1 MTAALDTLAE
11 EFWDA
16 VVAADPAEAT
26 AIGDYRYAD
35 RLSDITPA
43 GRAALA
49 RRFEEI
55 RAEVAALPPE
65 TDPEAEL
72 TRATLRQGVD
82 VRLALLAADPFSFT
96 VDAMSG
102 AQAAFLNIP
111 SYQPLRDVAD
121 GESML
126 ARWWAMGPWV
136 DQQIAQLRRGAGE
149 GRTPVAGSVRRVIT
163 QLDELLDRPLE
174 DWPMLAP
181 LQAEHAGWSDGAW
194 RAFEVGLGGAVR
206 DGLRPAFARYRAYLA
221 DEALAGA
228 RDEAH
233 VGICHLA
240 GGVETYASLARAHT
254 TTDKSPQEI
263 HETGLAEIARIDA
276 EIAELGGRVLGTA
289 DLAGTL
295 EALRGD
301 PSVHFRSA
309 DEIVGVAEA
318 SLARAF
324 AAIPGWFGRLPRAE
338 CVVVRMEPHEERHS
352 TIAYYRQPPQ
362 DGSRPGRYYVNTYA
376 PETRP
381 RYEAEA
387 LAFHEAVPG
396 HHLQIAIGQELEH
409 LPSFRRHAETT
420 AFVEGWGLYAERL
433 ADEMG
438 LYSGDLD
445 RIGMLSY
452 DAWRASRLV
461 VDTGMHALAW
471 SRAQAIEFMT
481 AHTAL
486 GLNNIANEVN
496 RYIGWPGQALAYK
509 IGQLEI
515 RRLRSEAEAAL
526 GASFDI
532 RRFHDAVLGHGALPL
547 SVLRSSVASE
557 LGLPSTSGSPSASPS
572 ASPSV

>member
-1 MTAALDTLAE
+1 MMADLDRLAE

-16 VVAADPAEAT
+16 ALAADPAQGT
-26 AIGDYRYAD
+26 AIGEHRYGD
-35 RLSDITPA
+35 RLSDISPA
-43 GRAALA
+43 GRAALSQ
-49 RRFEEI
+49 RFEEI
-55 RAEVAALPPE
+55 RAAVAAMPPQA
-65 TDPEAEL
+65 DPESAL
-72 TRATLRQGVD
+72 TQAALVQAVGD
-82 VRLALLAADPFSFT
+82 RLAILGADLRSFT

-102 AQAAFLNIP
+102 PQSSFLDIP

-136 DQQIAQLRRGAGE
+136 DQQIAELRRGAAE
-149 GRTPVAGSVRRVIT
+149 GRVPVAGSVRRVIA
-163 QLDELLDRPLE
+163 QLDALLELHRGAWPL
-174 DWPMLAP
+174 LAP
-181 LQAEHAGWSDGAW
+181 LRAEHAGWSDGAW
-194 RAFEVGLGGAVR
+194 GAFEVGLSGAVR
-206 DGLRPAFARYRAYLA
+206 DGLRPALARYRAYLA
-221 DEALAGA
+221 DQVVDVA

-233 VGICHLA
+233 VGVCHLP
-240 GGVETYASLARAHT
+240 GGTATYESLARAHT
-254 TTDKSPQEI
+254 TTDRTPQEI
-263 HETGLAEIARIDA
+263 HEIGLAEIARIDG
-276 EIAELGGRVLGTA
+276 EITELGGRVLRTA
-289 DLAGTL
+289 DLASTL
-295 EALRGD
+295 ASLRGD

-309 DEIVGVAEA
+309 EEIVAVAEA
-318 SLARAF
+318 SLARSL
-324 AAIPGWFGRLPRAE
+324 AAIPDWFGRLPLAE
-338 CVVVRMEPHEERHS
+338 CVVVRMQPHEEQHS
-352 TIAYYRQPPQ
+352 TIAYYREPQ
-362 DGSRPGRYYVNTYA
+362 HDGGLPGRYYINTYA

-396 HHLQIAIGQELEH
+396 HHLQVAIGQELEQ
-409 LPSFRRHAETT
+409 LPAFRRHAETT

-445 RIGMLSY
+445 RIGMLSF

-461 VDTGMHALAW
+461 VDTGMHALGW
-471 SRAQAIEFMT
+471 SRGQAIEFMT

-486 GLNNIANEVN
+486 GLNNIANEVD

-547 SVLRSSVASE
+547 SVLRSSVVAE
-557 LGLPSTSGSPSASPS
+557 LGMAG
-572 ASPSV
+572 

>member
-1 MTAALDTLAE
+1 MTAELDRLAE

-16 VVAADPAEAT
+16 VVAADPAQGT
-26 AIGDYRYAD
+26 AIGEHRYGD
-35 RLSDITPA
+35 RLSDISPT

-55 RAEVAALPPE
+55 QRAVAALPAE
-65 TDPEAEL
+65 SDPESAL
-72 TRATLRQGVD
+72 TQAALSQAVGD
-82 VRLALLAADPFSFT
+82 RLALLAADPYAHT

-102 AQAAFLNIP
+102 PQASFMSVP

-126 ARWWAMGPWV
+126 SRWWAMGPWI
-136 DQQIAQLRRGAGE
+136 DQQIAQLRRGSAE
-149 GRTPVAGSVRRVIT
+149 GKVPVAGSVQRVIA
-163 QLDELLDRPLE
+163 QLDELLAQPLE
-174 DWPMLAP
+174 EWPLLAP
-181 LQAEHAGWSDGAW
+181 LQAAHDGWSDGAW
-194 RAFEVGLGGAVR
+194 RAFEVGLAGAAR
-206 DGLRPAFARYRAYLA
+206 DGVRPAFARYRAYLA
-221 DEALAGA
+221 DEVLAGA

-233 VGICHLA
+233 VGIGHLS
-240 GGVETYASLARAHT
+240 GGAETYASLARGHT
-254 TTDKSPQEI
+254 TTDLTPREI
-263 HETGLAEIARIDA
+263 HDTGLAETARIDA
-276 EIAELGGRVLGTA
+276 EIAELSSRVLGTP
-289 DLAGTL
+289 DLASTL
-295 EALRGD
+295 AALRGD

-309 DEIVGVAEA
+309 EEIVAVAEA
-318 SLARAF
+318 SLARAVE
-324 AAIPGWFGRLPRAE
+324 AIPAWFGRLSRAACE
-338 CVVVRMEPHEERHS
+338 VVRMQAHEEQHS
-352 TIAYYRQPPQ
+352 TIAYYREPPE

-396 HHLQIAIGQELEH
+396 HHLQVAIGQELEH
-409 LPSFRRHAETT
+409 LPAFRRHSETT
-420 AFVEGWGLYAERL
+420 AFVEGWGLYSERL

-438 LYSGDLD
+438 LYSDDLD

-461 VDTGMHALAW
+461 VDTGIHALAW
-471 SRAQAIEFMT
+471 SRSAAIDFMA

-486 GLNNIANEVN
+486 ALNNIANEVD

-515 RRLRSEAEAAL
+515 RRIRSEAEAAL

-547 SVLRSSVASE
+547 SVLRGSVARDLDLPVGSE
-557 LGLPSTSGSPSASPS
+557 TPA
-572 ASPSV
+572 A

>member
-1 MTAALDTLAE
+1 VTAELDRLAE

-16 VVAADPAEAT
+16 VVAADPAQGT
-26 AIGDYRYAD
+26 AIGEHRYGD
-35 RLSDITPA
+35 RLSDISPS
-43 GRAALA
+43 GRASLA

-55 RAEVAALPPE
+55 QSAAAALPPE
-65 TDPEAEL
+65 SDPESAL
-72 TRATLRQGVD
+72 TQAALSQAVSD
-82 VRLALLAADPFSFT
+82 RLVFLAADPHAHT

-102 AQAAFLNIP
+102 PQSSFMSVP

-136 DQQIAQLRRGAGE
+136 DQQIAQLRRGSAD
-149 GRTPVAGSVRRVIT
+149 GRAPVAGSVRRAIA
-163 QLDELLDRPLE
+163 QLDELLALPLE
-174 DWPMLAP
+174 DWPLMAP
-181 LQAEHAGWSDGAW
+181 LQAAHDGWSDGAW
-194 RAFEVGLGGAVR
+194 RAFEVGLAGAVR
-206 DGLRPAFARYRAYLA
+206 DGLRPAFARYRAYLV
-221 DEALAGA
+221 DEVLAGA

-233 VGICHLA
+233 VGLCHLP
-240 GGVETYASLARAHT
+240 GGAETYASLARAHT
-254 TTDKSPQEI
+254 TTDLSPQEI
-263 HETGLAEIARIDA
+263 HDTGLAEIARIDA
-276 EIAELGGRVLGTA
+276 EITELGGRVLGTR
-289 DLAGTL
+289 DLASTL
-295 EALRGD
+295 AALRGD
-301 PSVHFRSA
+301 PSVHFSSA
-309 DEIVGVAEA
+309 DEIVAVAEA
-318 SLARAF
+318 SLARAL
-324 AAIPGWFGRLPRAE
+324 AAIPDWFGRLPRAACE
-338 CVVVRMEPHEERHS
+338 VVRMEPHEEQHS
-352 TIAYYRQPPQ
+352 TIAYYREPPE
-362 DGSRPGRYYVNTYA
+362 DGSRPGRYYINTYA

-396 HHLQIAIGQELEH
+396 HHLQVAIGQELEQ
-409 LPSFRRHAETT
+409 LPAFRRHAETT
-420 AFVEGWGLYAERL
+420 AFVEGWGLYSERL

-471 SRAQAIEFMT
+471 SRSAAIEFMT
-481 AHTAL
+481 SHTAL
-486 GLNNIANEVN
+486 GLNNIANEVD

-526 GASFDI
+526 GAAFDI

-547 SVLRSSVASE
+547 SVLRRSVAADLS
-557 LGLPSTSGSPSASPS
+557 LPPA
-572 ASPSV
+572 

>member
-1 MTAALDTLAE
+1 MTAELDRLAE

-16 VVAADPAEAT
+16 ALAADPAQGT
-26 AIGDYRYAD
+26 AIGEHRYGD

-43 GRAALA
+43 GRAALS

-55 RAEVAALPPE
+55 RAAVAALPPE
-65 TDPEAEL
+65 ADPEAEL
-72 TRATLRQGVD
+72 TLAALTQAVGD
-82 VRLALLAADPFSFT
+82 RLAILAADSRSVTVHAFNGPQTSFL
-96 VDAMSG
+96 D
-102 AQAAFLNIP
+102 IP
-111 SYQPLRDVAD
+111 SFQPLRDVAD

-136 DQQIAQLRRGAGE
+136 DQQIEQLRRGAGE
-149 GRTPVAGSVRRVIT
+149 GKRPVAGSVRRVIA
-163 QLDELLDRPLE
+163 QLDELLARPLE
-174 DWPMLAP
+174 DWPLLAP
-181 LQAEHAGWSDGAW
+181 LQAEHSGWSDGAW
-194 RAFEVGLGGAVR
+194 RAFEVGLAGAVR

-221 DEALAGA
+221 DEVVDGA
-228 RDEAH
+228 RPEGH
-233 VGICHLA
+233 VGLSHLP
-240 GGVETYASLARAHT
+240 GGAETYAALARAHT
-254 TTDKSPQEI
+254 TTDRTPQQI
-263 HETGLAEIARIDA
+263 HDIGLAEIARIDA

-295 EALRGD
+295 AGLRGD
-301 PSVHFRSA
+301 PSVHFRTGE
-309 DEIVGVAEA
+309 EIVAVAEA
-318 SLARAF
+318 SLARANG
-324 AAIPGWFGRLPRAE
+324 AIPEWFGRLPKAA
-338 CVVVRMEPHEERHS
+338 CVVARMQPHEEQHS
-352 TIAYYRQPPQ
+352 TIAYYREPAQ

-396 HHLQIAIGQELEH
+396 HHLQVAIGQELAE
-409 LPSFRRHAETT
+409 LPAFRRHAETT
-420 AFVEGWGLYAERL
+420 AFVEGWALYTERL
-433 ADEMG
+433 SDEMG

-461 VDTGMHALAW
+461 VDTGMHALGW
-471 SRAQAIEFMT
+471 SRGQAIEFMT

-486 GLNNIANEVN
+486 GLNNIANEVD

-532 RRFHDAVLGHGALPL
+532 RRFHDAVLCHGALPL
-547 SVLRSSVASE
+547 SVLRESVTRD
-557 LGLPSTSGSPSASPS
+557 LGLA
-572 ASPSV
+572 

>member
-1 MTAALDTLAE
+1 MTAELDRLAE

-16 VVAADPAEAT
+16 VVAADPAQGT
-26 AIGDYRYAD
+26 AIGEHRYGD
-35 RLSDITPA
+35 RLSDISLT

-55 RAEVAALPPE
+55 QRAVAALPAE
-65 TDPEAEL
+65 SDPESAL
-72 TRATLRQGVD
+72 TQAALSQAVGD
-82 VRLALLAADPFSFT
+82 RLALLAADPYAHT

-102 AQAAFLNIP
+102 PQASFMSVP

-126 ARWWAMGPWV
+126 SRWWAMGPWI
-136 DQQIAQLRRGAGE
+136 DQQIAQLRRGSAE
-149 GRTPVAGSVRRVIT
+149 GKIPVAGSGQRVIT
-163 QLDELLDRPLE
+163 QLDELLAQPLE
-174 DWPMLAP
+174 KWPLLAP
-181 LQAEHAGWSDGAW
+181 LQAAHDGWSDGAW
-194 RAFEVGLGGAVR
+194 RAFEVGLAGAAR
-206 DGLRPAFARYRAYLA
+206 DGVRPAFARYRTYLA
-221 DEALAGA
+221 DEVMAGA

-233 VGICHLA
+233 VGIGHLP
-240 GGVETYASLARAHT
+240 GGAETYASLARAHT
-254 TTDKSPQEI
+254 TTDLTPREI
-263 HETGLAEIARIDA
+263 HDTGLAETARIDA
-276 EIAELGGRVLGTA
+276 EIAELASRVLGTP
-289 DLAGTL
+289 DLASTL
-295 EALRGD
+295 AALRGD

-309 DEIVGVAEA
+309 EEIVAVAEA
-318 SLARAF
+318 SLARGIE
-324 AAIPGWFGRLPRAE
+324 AIPAWFGRLPRAACE
-338 CVVVRMEPHEERHS
+338 VVRMQPHEEQHS
-352 TIAYYRQPPQ
+352 TIAYYREPPE

-396 HHLQIAIGQELEH
+396 HHLQVAIGQELEH
-409 LPSFRRHAETT
+409 LPAFRRHAETT
-420 AFVEGWGLYAERL
+420 AFVEGWGLYSERL

-438 LYSGDLD
+438 LYSNDLD

-471 SRAQAIEFMT
+471 SRSAAIDFMA

-486 GLNNIANEVN
+486 APNNIANEVD

-515 RRLRSEAEAAL
+515 RRIRSEAEAAL
-526 GASFDI
+526 GASFDM

-547 SVLRSSVASE
+547 SVLRGSVARDLDLPVGSE
-557 LGLPSTSGSPSASPS
+557 TPA
-572 ASPSV
+572 A